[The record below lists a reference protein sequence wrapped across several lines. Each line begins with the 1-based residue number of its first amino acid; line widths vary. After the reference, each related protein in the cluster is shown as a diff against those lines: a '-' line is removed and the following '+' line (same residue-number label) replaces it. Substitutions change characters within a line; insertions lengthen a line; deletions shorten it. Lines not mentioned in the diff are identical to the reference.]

1 MESEE
6 CVERI
11 ACEVGG
17 LARDAGLDNNIA
29 TVAAKFAPSKYSKFA
44 KQVWTIPSSHLY
56 LPFIF
61 LFLIIFTLIL

>member
-1 MESEE
+1 MSLAPQAIVESEE

-17 LARDAGLDNNIA
+17 LARDAGLDNSIA

-44 KQVWTIPSSHLY
+44 KQV
-56 LPFIF
+56 
-61 LFLIIFTLIL
+61 